1 MKRRLAGSA
10 VVVCAVLAACS
21 SSDSILDSG
30 NASATTTATTI
41 VVPTVDPPADGPA
54 TSDPTSD
61 STSEPASPD
70 STAGAPTT
78 TTTPLDLLPACP
90 VDALD
95 AADEPVEVLFWHGL
109 TAETDEAIQ
118 ALTEEYNAGQSR
130 VRVRLEPQGSYDETF
145 DKYIQSSQ
153 DSRPDLVMF
162 PEYYVQQTVD
172 SGSVI
177 PVDACVTASGFD
189 TSPFQKSAMATY
201 EVGGVQW
208 GMPFNLS
215 NVVLYYNRSVFEA
228 AGLDPDRP
236 PLSLDELREYSQAIV
251 DSGAASY
258 GIAVDSGYSA
268 FGGWVLEQWL
278 ANAGEYYADNE
289 NGHLAPATRVV
300 YDGSAGVELLTFI
313 QSMVRDGLAAYVGGN
328 PSGQDNYLKLADRS
342 TPAAMTAGSSAS
354 LGTIK
359 TAVDGGL
366 IPGITGDDIGVGP
379 LPSPTGEPTA
389 LVGGASLYI
398 VADHGDATAAAVWDY
413 VTFLV
418 SAQSQS
424 DWSARTGYVPVRVDA
439 LDLDPLATTYVDDPR
454 FKVAY
459 DQLVGSPDVPTMR
472 GPILGPQ
479 REVRV
484 VTARA
489 VAEILDGGDI
499 QTALTDAATQANAL
513 IADYNARN

>member
-1 MKRRLAGSA
+1 MKRRLSISA
-10 VVVCAVLAACS
+10 LVACTALAACS
-21 SSDSILDSG
+21 SSDSILGSG
-30 NASATTTATTI
+30 NEATTTTAA
-41 VVPTVDPPADGPA
+41 PTNGVSTVTEPSADGTAEPDPA
-54 TSDPTSD
+54 TSTPPT
-61 STSEPASPD
+61 A
-70 STAGAPTT
+70 APTPPPT
-78 TTTPLDLLPACP
+78 TTTPLDSLPACP

-95 AADEPVEVLFWHGL
+95 AAGGPVDVLFWHGL
-109 TAETDEAIQ
+109 NAESDRAIQ
-118 ALTEEYNAGQSR
+118 ALTEGYNAAQSR

-177 PVDACVTASGFD
+177 PVGACMRAASYD
-189 TSPFQKSAMATY
+189 TSQFQESALATY

-208 GMPFNLS
+208 AMPFNLS
-215 NVVLYYNRSVFEA
+215 NVVLYYNRSVFRA

-258 GIAVDSGYSA
+258 GVAIDSAYSG
-268 FGGWVLEQWL
+268 FGGWVVEQWL
-278 ANAGEYYADNE
+278 ANAGEFYTDNE
-289 NGHLAPATRVV
+289 NGHLAPATEVL
-300 YDGSAGVELLTFI
+300 YDGPAGVELLTYL
-313 QSMVRDGLAAYVGGN
+313 QSMVDDGLAAYVGGN
-328 PSGQDNYLKLADRS
+328 SGGQDNYLKLADRS
-342 TPAAMTAGSSAS
+342 APAAMTAGSSAS

-359 TAVDGGL
+359 TAVDNGL
-366 IPGITGDDIGVGP
+366 IPGITGDEIGVGP
-379 LPSPTGEPTA
+379 LPSPTGTATA
-389 LVGGASLYI
+389 LVGGASLYV
-398 VADHGDATAAAVWDY
+398 VADHGDATSAAVWDY
-413 VTFLV
+413 ITFLV

-424 DWSARTGYVPVRVDA
+424 DWAARTGYVPVRVDA
-439 LDLDPLATTYVDDPR
+439 LDLEPLTTTYVDDPR

-459 DQLVGSPDVPTMR
+459 DQLIGSSDVPTMR

-489 VAEILDGGDI
+489 VAEILDGGDV
-499 QTALTDAATQANAL
+499 QTALTDAATAADAL
-513 IADYNARN
+513 ITEYNARN

>member
-1 MKRRLAGSA
+1 
-10 VVVCAVLAACS
+10 
-21 SSDSILDSG
+21 
-30 NASATTTATTI
+30 
-41 VVPTVDPPADGPA
+41 
-54 TSDPTSD
+54 
-61 STSEPASPD
+61 
-70 STAGAPTT
+70 
-78 TTTPLDLLPACP
+78 
-90 VDALD
+90 
-95 AADEPVEVLFWHGL
+95 
-109 TAETDEAIQ
+109 
-118 ALTEEYNAGQSR
+118 
-130 VRVRLEPQGSYDETF
+130 
-145 DKYIQSSQ
+145 
-153 DSRPDLVMF
+153 MF
-162 PEYYVQQTVD
+162 PEYYVQQAAD
-172 SGSVI
+172 SGSMI
-177 PVDACVTASGFD
+177 PVDACVRASGFD
-189 TSPFQKSAMATY
+189 TSPFQSSALATY

-215 NVVLYYNRSVFEA
+215 NVVLYYNRSVFDA

-251 DSGAASY
+251 DSDAASY

-268 FGGWVLEQWL
+268 FGGWVFEQWL

-289 NGHLAPATRVV
+289 NGHLAPATSVE
-300 YDGSAGVELLTFI
+300 YDGSTGVELLTFL
-313 QSMVRDGLAAYVGGN
+313 QSMVNDGLAAYVGGN
-328 PSGQDNYLKLADRS
+328 ASGQDNFLKLADRS

-398 VADHGDATAAAVWDY
+398 VADHSDATAAAVWDY

-424 DWSARTGYVPVRVDA
+424 DWSARTGYVPVRLDA
-439 LDLDPLATTYVDDPR
+439 VDLDPLATTYVDDPR

-459 DQLVGSPDVPTMR
+459 DQLVESPDVPTMR

-489 VAEILDGGDI
+489 VAEILEGGDV
-499 QTALTDAATQANAL
+499 QTALTDAAARADAL
-513 IADYNARN
+513 IADYAARN